1 MFRRKKFLIA
11 FGLIQILIFAL
22 YFSSATYAWLSKG
35 IDSEANIISS
45 STFDINVFVENE
57 AGDMSALEVD
67 STNEH
72 GYLVKLD
79 SKGRYTVTISTSDLS
94 TAKNGYCKIVA
105 NKQSCLAQTYYK
117 VVITQGVENNTLT
130 FTIET
135 LQDNVSLL
143 FIPSLGISAN
153 NSFETDEAY
162 LSIDFDN
169 Q

>member
-1 MFRRKKFLIA
+1 MFKRKKFLIIFA
-11 FGLIQILIFAL
+11 LIQILIFVI
-22 YFSSATYAWLSKG
+22 YFSSTTDAWLSKG
-35 IDSEANIISS
+35 SDSEANVISS

-57 AGDMSALEVD
+57 AGDMSDLEVD

-105 NKQSCLAQTYYK
+105 NKQSCLAQIYYK
-117 VVITQGVENNTLT
+117 VVITKGVDNDTLT

-135 LQDNVSLL
+135 LQDDVSLL
-143 FIPSLGISAN
+143 FIPCLGMSAS
-153 NSFETDEAY
+153 NSFEANEAY
-162 LSIDFDN
+162 LSINFGN
-169 Q
+169 

>member
-1 MFRRKKFLIA
+1 MFRRKQFLIA

-105 NKQSCLAQTYYK
+105 NKQTCLAQIYYK
-117 VVITQGVENNTLT
+117 VVIIQGVENDTLT

-135 LQDNVSLL
+135 LQDDVSLL
-143 FIPSLGISAN
+143 FIPCIGMSAN
-153 NSFETDEAY
+153 NSFEADESY

-169 Q
+169 